1 MVNSLKKVANSA
13 QIPQPRTQFCFACC
27 SVVCLAC
34 VQDETMICTDFEL
47 CKKTPGCTRKCEIG
61 KTHVGVCSR
70 DGKALK
76 ADKMDTDTDDEEPEW
91 LKRAGRI
98 LRSQDTPPPMQKKRS
113 SIAVN
118 KGQPRGRAPKSMLGA
133 SMLGASI
140 LLAALRPAA
149 SGLANTQLDGSND
162 HAASECFDRTPREAL
177 LHLLIV
183 DMFSERGTVPPGSIV
198 DAGANTGEEACLLA
212 SVSKGRVVHAIE
224 PLRTNVDHMM
234 RRYAEHPRLRPMLAG
249 LSDKNGTM
257 TVPRRFNSQANVTA
271 GSAQINWSYKSHQRD
286 VKVQHY
292 QLPSSAGEVSIS
304 SGPEKVP
311 LWTVD
316 SLFNSLWVG
325 ERLGFAHLDLE
336 GMEINALRGAV
347 ATLARDRP
355 VLTLEVWTH
364 TKAGA
369 THSML
374 SHLASLNY
382 DTYVIDELAGI
393 PWDVRNLLCLPR
405 EANLIARSPALAA
418 ALATQKLVPTDRI
431 FSHVFPCCSRRGAC
445 CRNPASGCCLDL
457 ATVRRV
463 EPSAARLIK
472 PVHLLRKA

>member
-1 MVNSLKKVANSA
+1 MAATRPSA
-13 QIPQPRTQFCFACC
+13 GI
-27 SVVCLAC
+27 
-34 VQDETMICTDFEL
+34 
-47 CKKTPGCTRKCEIG
+47 
-61 KTHVGVCSR
+61 HV
-70 DGKALK
+70 K
-76 ADKMDTDTDDEEPEW
+76 
-91 LKRAGRI
+91 
-98 LRSQDTPPPMQKKRS
+98 
-113 SIAVN
+113 
-118 KGQPRGRAPKSMLGA
+118 
-133 SMLGASI
+133 GASI
-140 LLAALRPAA
+140 LLAALRSAA
-149 SGLANTQLDGSND
+149 SGLANTPLESSDQ
-162 HAASECFDRTPREAL
+162 APECFDSTPQEAL
-177 LHLLIV
+177 LHRLIV

-212 SVSKGRVVHAIE
+212 SVSEGRVVHAIE
-224 PLRTNVDHMM
+224 PLRTNVNHMM
-234 RRYAEHPRLRPMLAG
+234 RRYAKHPRLRPMLAG
-249 LSDKNGTM
+249 LSDRNGTM

-271 GSAQINWSYKSHQRD
+271 GSAQINWSYKSHRRD
-286 VKVQHY
+286 VEVQY
-292 QLPSSAGEVSIS
+292 FQLPSSAGEASIS
-304 SGPEKVP
+304 SEIVR

-336 GMEINALRGAV
+336 GMEINALRGAA

-355 VLTLEVWTH
+355 VLTIEVWTH
-364 TKAGA
+364 TKAAA
-369 THSML
+369 TRSKL
-374 SHLASLNY
+374 SHLAGLNY
-382 DTYVIDELAGI
+382 DAYVIDELAGI

-472 PVHLLRKA
+472 PVHLK